1 MGTLKFIT
9 DGMLGKLTRWLRLLG
24 CDVEYAND
32 MDDKKLMAL
41 SMKEE
46 RTLLTQD
53 LELFQ
58 QATARGI
65 DTFLV
70 EGRTEIERL
79 ACMAKKYDF
88 SLEIDVTVSRCP
100 KCNARIRPI
109 AKEEVAD
116 KVERATFKFYS
127 EFWACPEC
135 GQTYW
140 QGAHWKR
147 IRETLEQAKKTIK
160 DTDQRKNFE
169 ERRTE

>member
-24 CDVEYAND
+24 YDVEYAND
-32 MDDKKLMAL
+32 IEDKRLMMLA
-41 SMKEE
+41 MKEK

-70 EGRTEIERL
+70 EGRTEVERL
-79 ACMAKKYDF
+79 ARMAKKYDF
-88 SLEIDVTVSRCP
+88 PLEIDVTVSRCP

-109 AKEEVAD
+109 AKDEVAD
-116 KVERATFKFYS
+116 KVEQATFKFYS
-127 EFWACPEC
+127 EFWTCLEC
-135 GQTYW
+135 GQIYW

-147 IRETLEQAKKTIK
+147 IKETLEQTKKTIRG
-160 DTDQRKNFE
+160 TD
-169 ERRTE
+169 

>member
-32 MDDKKLMAL
+32 IEDKKLMTLA
-41 SMKEE
+41 MKEK
-46 RTLLTQD
+46 RTLLTRD

-58 QATARGI
+58 RAKARGI

-70 EGRTEIERL
+70 EGRTEVERL

-88 SLEIDVTVSRCP
+88 TLEIDVTVSRCP
-100 KCNARIRPI
+100 KCNARIRSI
-109 AKEEVAD
+109 AKDEVAD
-116 KVERATFKFYS
+116 KVEQATFKFYS

-135 GQTYW
+135 GQIYW
-140 QGAHWKR
+140 QGAHWTR
-147 IRETLEQAKKTIK
+147 IRETLEQAKRTIRN
-160 DTDQRKNFE
+160 TD
-169 ERRTE
+169 